1 MSPYD
6 QQWRTLDDVRSLYLQ
21 AKDRIAT
28 IYQEVLDEVL
38 GDADLSTLNSASK
51 TAIWRLWAF
60 VCAFQNW
67 LHELLWIRYKD
78 TLNAAAAAAQSH
90 SAPWYKSRALEYQ
103 HGDEI
108 EVVNGVVRYPEINL
122 ANRIIAVASVVEVP
136 SDGSVIMKVARIDS
150 GNLAPLTTGQLDGF
164 RGYIN
169 AVRDAGVRMTIVS
182 QNADVLRL
190 EAVVYYDPSRQSID
204 AFQPAFEAAVV
215 DYLRNK
221 IGFDG
226 KFRRLKLVDRLQEL
240 SGFVDIDINVLQA
253 SIAYV
258 SSPNWVDIDLTYTA
272 VAGYIEVDENY
283 PLDVT
288 ITYQANV

>member
-21 AKDRIAT
+21 AKDRIRT
-28 IYQEVLDEVL
+28 LYTEILDEVL
-38 GDADLSTLNSASK
+38 SDADLSSLNSASK

-67 LHELLWIRYKD
+67 LHELLWIRYK
-78 TLNAAAAAAQSH
+78 TILNAAAAAAQSH
-90 SAPWYKSRALEYQ
+90 GSPWYKSRALEYQ
-103 HGDEI
+103 YGDEV
-108 EVVNGVVRYPEINL
+108 EVVNGVVGYPVLNE
-122 ANRIIAVASVVEVP
+122 ANRIVAVASVTEVVT
-136 SDGSVIMKVARIDS
+136 DGSVILKVARLVS

-164 RGYIN
+164 RGYVN
-169 AVRDAGVRMTIVS
+169 AFRDAGVRLSVIS

-190 EAVVYYDPSRQSID
+190 QATVFYDASRQSID

-215 DYLRNK
+215 DYLRNR
-221 IGFDG
+221 IDFDG
-226 KFRRLKLVDRLQEL
+226 KFRRLKLIDRLQEL
-240 SGFVDIDINVLQA
+240 SAFVDIDIDVLQA
-253 SIAYV
+253 SVAYV
-258 SSPNWVDIDLTYTA
+258 VTPNWVDIDLSYTT
-272 VAGYIEVDENY
+272 VAGYLNVDDNY